1 MFVAGF
7 WLWDLWALLFPY
19 SHAISSMQSMYL
31 IQIINMSIG
40 GEGRNM
46 YLNRSRGYS
55 IHVHIGYSWIE
66 HWGSRKLWLYNFPC
80 TPEVK
85 MKNSDSEHKYFLLNY
100 FSFNKI

>member
-1 MFVAGF
+1 MSVAGF

-66 HWGSRKLWLYNFPC
+66 HWGSRKTLAVQFSMHPR
-80 TPEVK
+80 
-85 MKNSDSEHKYFLLNY
+85 SENEKF
-100 FSFNKI
+100 